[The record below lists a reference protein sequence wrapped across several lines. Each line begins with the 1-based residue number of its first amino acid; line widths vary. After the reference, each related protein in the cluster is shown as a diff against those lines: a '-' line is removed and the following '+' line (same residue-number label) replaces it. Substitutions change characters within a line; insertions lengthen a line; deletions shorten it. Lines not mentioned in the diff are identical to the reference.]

1 MTDITTSDT
10 QTLAPYMDLQTRHAL
25 PKATII
31 LRKHSVPI
39 TAFMPLLLAGH
50 WVSAAVTLSV
60 LLGQFLIVTMTG
72 MPSRE
77 GQTHG
82 EFVFCTAASLTI
94 LGFIAL
100 TVIASNIWRRRL
112 PHLPRKPDNVAA
124 VLSYIAG
131 SQVCANFEGVER
143 AQIPV
148 RDRRILALGRKYG
161 FGVKKSSENAP
172 ERLVIDEM
180 SSSNAGSC
188 GLSEKRVTYEYYSHD
203 TKK

>member
-1 MTDITTSDT
+1 
-10 QTLAPYMDLQTRHAL
+10 MDLQTRNAF

-72 MPSRE
+72 MPSRQ

-82 EFVFCTAASLTI
+82 EFVFCAAASLSI
-94 LGFIAL
+94 LAFIAV
-100 TVIASNIWRRRL
+100 TVIASNIWRRKL

-148 RDRRILALGRKYG
+148 RDRRILALGKRYG
-161 FGVKKSSENAP
+161 FGVKRSSEDAS

-180 SSSNAGSC
+180 GSAKAGDC
-188 GLSEKRVTYEYYSHD
+188 GASGVSEDGITREYYAHD
-203 TKK
+203 SKK